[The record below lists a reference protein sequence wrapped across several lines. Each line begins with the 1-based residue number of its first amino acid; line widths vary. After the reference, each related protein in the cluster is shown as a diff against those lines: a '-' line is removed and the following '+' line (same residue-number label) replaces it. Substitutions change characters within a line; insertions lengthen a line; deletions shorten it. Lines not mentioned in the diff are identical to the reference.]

1 MGGKLMGKTKKVA
14 TKTERNGINIT
25 FPAVFTGIIG
35 AILVSSSSF
44 YIALKFGA
52 LPWPTIMVT
61 LLSMITLSL
70 FKKTN
75 NKEITVAH
83 TIMSAGSMVA
93 GGVAFT
99 MPAYIILGGKL
110 TDINQYQ
117 LLLSILSG
125 SIAGAFLSYI
135 FRAKLIEE
143 EKLEFPIGE
152 AAYNLVDSGKSAEN
166 IRYVAFGTLFSSI
179 VAFFRDFSSTK
190 GKASLIPTVVTL
202 KNGLFSI
209 YISPLLV
216 GIGYVLGFINTFVWF
231 LGGAIVLFIGEPL
244 AKMFKIADF
253 PIMKNSFGMGFMIGI
268 GIAIVLKIIFVNKM
282 KKDTENKSIVAKLL
296 VLSVISIIIITFI
309 YKLPIFLSLILVLIS
324 ILCTIIAGYSTGK
337 TGVNP
342 MEIYAIITI
351 LLISFLNKMLNGL
364 NIGGIKFYTNLNT
377 LILFMLA
384 CIITVACGLAGDIL
398 NDFKSGYK
406 MKVKPSEQLFGE
418 LIGAIVSSFV
428 ITFLFFVFFKV
439 YKVIGPVENT
449 ELIALQASIVAT
461 VINGIPFLGIFF
473 MGLAAGL
480 ILSLLNLPVLTFGIG
495 IYVPFYLTSTVFLGG
510 LVSFIGNKVSKNSH
524 SKLLLISN
532 GLMSGEAIVG
542 VILSIMAY
550 IGLFMK

>member
-1 MGGKLMGKTKKVA
+1 MGKTKKVA
-14 TKTERNGINIT
+14 TKTERSGT
-25 FPAVFTGIIG
+25 PPPPPAVFTGIIG

>member
-1 MGGKLMGKTKKVA
+1 MAKIRKIVSKTGRSETNV
-14 TKTERNGINIT
+14 T
-25 FPAVFTGIIG
+25 FPVILTGIIG
-35 AILVSSSSF
+35 AVLVSSSSF

-61 LLSMITLSL
+61 LLSMMTLNL
-70 FKKTN
+70 FKKAN
-75 NKEITVAH
+75 NKEITISH

-117 LLLSILSG
+117 LLLTILGG
-125 SIAGAFLSYI
+125 SVAGAFLSYI

-152 AAYNLVDSGKSAEN
+152 AAYNLVDSGKSVKN

-179 VAFFRDFSSTK
+179 IAFFRDFSFTK
-190 GKASLIPTVVTL
+190 GKAPVIPTVITL

-209 YISPLLV
+209 YLSPLLV
-216 GIGYVLGFINTFVWF
+216 GMGYVLGFVNTFVWF

-268 GIAIVLKIIFVNKM
+268 GIAIVLKIIFANKM
-282 KKDTENKSIVAKLL
+282 KKETENKSIVAKLL
-296 VLSVISIIIITFI
+296 ILSVISIIVITFI
-309 YKLPIFLSLILVLIS
+309 YKLPIFLSLVLVLIS

-495 IYVPFYLTSTVFLGG
+495 VYVPFYLTSTVFLGG